1 MNRSEHFVGSKGH
14 VWPKLI
20 HGTLVKRYK
29 RFLADIK
36 LENGEIV
43 TAHCPNSGTMKACCE
58 PGRTVY
64 ISYHDNPKRKLK
76 YTWEI
81 IEMPTSLVG
90 VNTQVPNRLVFNAIK
105 DNIVEELYGYSDF
118 YREVK
123 TDDHSRIDILLTNGD
138 RDKCYVEVKNCT
150 LVEDGMAQFPDA
162 VTKRGLKH
170 LFELQKLVSEGCR
183 SVMFFLIQR
192 MDADIFK
199 PADKIDPT
207 YGKELRRAVA
217 NGVEI
222 VVYDVYIDL
231 QKIVLNRK
239 VPFFR

>member
-1 MNRSEHFVGSKGH
+1 
-14 VWPKLI
+14 
-20 HGTLVKRYK
+20 
-29 RFLADIK
+29 
-36 LENGEIV
+36 
-43 TAHCPNSGTMKACCE
+43 
-58 PGRTVY
+58 
-64 ISYHDNPKRKLK
+64 
-76 YTWEI
+76 
-81 IEMPTSLVG
+81 MPTSLVG

-105 DNIVEELYGYSDF
+105 NNIVEELYGYSDF

-150 LVEDGMAQFPDA
+150 LVEDGMAKFPDA